1 MSQTVLITGG
11 TTGIGLALAEAFL
24 ARDSRVAVCARSRE
38 PLDAFASAHPQAL
51 AVRAD
56 ITDAPARE
64 DLLDAVAE
72 RFGRVDVLI
81 NNAGVFLER
90 DLRDGT
96 EGLDTEI
103 ALNFSAPM
111 HLTGS
116 VLRRWP
122 DLRAVVFVT
131 AGYALASSRR
141 APTYGAAKAGVHAF
155 ADGLRE
161 QLRARGTHVLE
172 VLPPRVDTAMNA
184 GAPGKKLPP
193 AAVAEATVRAL
204 DRKLPAALPGEMRYA
219 AALLRVAPTTVRRAI
234 ARS

>member
-1 MSQTVLITGG
+1 MRQVVLITGG

-24 ARDSRVAVCARSRE
+24 ARGGQIAVCARSRE
-38 PLDAFASAHPQAL
+38 PLDAFTSAHPQAI

-56 ITDAPARE
+56 ITDAAARV
-64 DLLDAVAE
+64 DVLDAVAD
-72 RFGRVDVLI
+72 RFGRLDVLV

-90 DLRDGT
+90 DLVDGT
-96 EGLDTEI
+96 EGLDPEI

-116 VLRRWP
+116 ALRRWP

-161 QLRARGTHVLE
+161 QLRERGAHDRQTRDRQVL
-172 VLPPRVDTAMNA
+172 A
-184 GAPGKKLPP
+184 
-193 AAVAEATVRAL
+193 
-204 DRKLPAALPGEMRYA
+204 
-219 AALLRVAPTTVRRAI
+219 
-234 ARS
+234 